1 MSKKK
6 HEAGETPR
14 LLDKPRILYPEAGV
28 LSQAVFYGVLLPSAR
43 TGPSC
48 RGTLPAVLPDAVCGE
63 AALLDFV
70 FGGCGGVDWPDLS
83 LL

>member
-28 LSQAVFYGVLLPSAR
+28 LSQAVFYGVLL
-43 TGPSC
+43 
-48 RGTLPAVLPDAVCGE
+48 
-63 AALLDFV
+63 LL
-70 FGGCGGVDWPDLS
+70 GGLGS
-83 LL
+83 LGCLF